1 MRRFVLA
8 AVTLMTA
15 AAFLSAFAATDARA
29 QTGVATMSGEFLE
42 SCQSG
47 TVGNFF
53 IACGLE
59 AGTRTMTVRCN
70 ADGSGT
76 ITWRATG
83 IAVGPYP
90 GTFTET
96 GTATI
101 GPGIGS
107 FRPLTHFEATFHI
120 DATNAVVDGRK
131 FLAPLAQPTPK
142 VVYCNRNLAAG
153 VSIGQVHDYVVRY
166 EAIIKPVTGGSFAD
180 EGISNVSVATAGAD
194 DVETSFG
201 LLYERFT
208 SDLLVAR
215 LLPQAPASVTVTPA
229 TDTNKAGEQHCVT
242 ATVSDASGNAVG
254 SGVKVF
260 FTVTGAN
267 AATGTKTTD
276 ASGQAEFCYTG
287 TRVGTDTIRAVADA
301 NASGSEDVGD
311 TPPGTATK
319 VYGPA
324 GPATVVVSPPTA
336 TNTVGEEH
344 CVTATVTD
352 AFDNATPGVTV
363 YFTVTGTTT
372 GRDTSAGSDVTD
384 ANGEAE
390 FCYTAQFPGVDTIK
404 AVADADGDGTG
415 EATEPTGTATKT
427 YVLPVSTPLCQVNIS
442 NGGWIIAANGDRAS
456 FGGTAKVAKDD
467 RVQGEQVYQDH
478 GPAQTLTVKST
489 TVAAVTCSGT
499 EATIYGTAT
508 IDGAGQ
514 FFFRIQ
520 VSDLAKNGKG
530 DRYGILLSNGY
541 YSGDQPLRGGNIT
554 IKR

>member
-1 MRRFVLA
+1 MKLSLILGMLV
-8 AVTLMTA
+8 AVA
-15 AAFLSAFAATDARA
+15 AFAAAPASA
-29 QTGVATMSGEFLE
+29 QTSVATLSGEQLY
-42 SCQSG
+42 SCQG
-47 TVGNFF
+47 GLVGNF
-53 IACGLE
+53 IITGCDPQI
-59 AGTRTMTVRCN
+59 GTRTMTVRCN

-76 ITWRATG
+76 TTWRSTG
-83 IAVGPYP
+83 IALGPYP
-90 GTFTET
+90 GPFTET

-101 GPGIGS
+101 SPRTQPTDNG
-107 FRPLTHFEATFHI
+107 FRPVTHLVVTFHI
-120 DATNAVVDGRK
+120 DAPNAVVDGRK
-131 FLAPLAQPTPK
+131 FLAATST
-142 VVYCNRNLAAG
+142 AAG
-153 VSIGQVHDYVVRY
+153 TCGRQVSTSHIQLIGHVRY
-166 EAIIKPVTGGSFAD
+166 EAVIKPATGGSFAD
-180 EGISNVSVATAGAD
+180 EGRSNLSLATAAAD

-201 LLYERFT
+201 IVSEHFV

-215 LLPQAPASVTVTPA
+215 LLPQAPASVTVTPV

-242 ATVSDASGNAVG
+242 ATVRDASGTAVG

-267 AATGTKTTD
+267 SATGTKTTN

-287 TRVGTDTIRAVADA
+287 TKVGIDTIRAVADA

-344 CVTATVTD
+344 CVTATAAD
-352 AFDNATPGVTV
+352 AFGNATPGVTV

-372 GRDTSAGSDVTD
+372 GRNTSSGSATTD
-384 ANGEAE
+384 ANGQAR
-390 FCYTAQFPGVDTIK
+390 FCYTAQFPGADTIK
-404 AVADADGDGTG
+404 AVADADGDGSG

-427 YVLPVSTPLCQVNIS
+427 YVLPVSTPLCQVTIS
-442 NGGWIIAANGDRAS
+442 NGGWIIAANGDRSS
-456 FGGTAKVAKDD
+456 FGGNAKVAKDGQ
-467 RVQGEQVYQDH
+467 VQGEQLYQDH

-489 TVAAVTCSGT
+489 RVLAVTCSGT

-520 VSDLAKNGKG
+520 VSDVSQNGKG